1 MRGLPVGRVLPLLL
15 SPDAELRR
23 EVASAM
29 RSLEKANAHREEEV
43 ERAAHPAGSA
53 LGVLPEP
60 AALVSMLGAVLHAV
74 GRNQEPN
81 PRMHRGA
88 VAMANYFLL
97 KRVAARLGEDAT
109 ACGRIA
115 SPADVTALMRTS
127 VSAALA
133 PRLSAFL
140 AALVAA
146 VIVTAYAKFE
156 ARAAGPWAAENNAWV
171 GIGASAAAVAIS
183 AGLVAC
189 LARVSGLPER
199 QGAL

>member
-15 SPDAELRR
+15 SPDAELRH

-29 RSLEKANAHREEEV
+29 RSLEQANAHREEEV

-88 VAMANYFLL
+88 LAMAHYFSL
-97 KRVAARLGEDAT
+97 KRLGARLGEDVRARD
-109 ACGRIA
+109 RIA
-115 SPADVTALMRTS
+115 SSADLTALMR
-127 VSAALA
+127 AAVRAAVAPHLA
-133 PRLSAFL
+133 ATL

-146 VIVTAYAKFE
+146 VCVAAYAKRSAWE
-156 ARAAGPWAAENNAWV
+156 AADDVDLWV
-171 GIGASAAAVAIS
+171 GIGASAAAVAFS
-183 AGLVAC
+183 AGLVAL
-189 LARVSGLPER
+189 LAMAAGPPER
-199 QGAL
+199 QRAL